1 MSATIKR
8 VHMTDK
14 TVTIDQEFIDYVVNE
29 NMERQKNIEKKY
41 LPVLLLFLVLSVSL
55 GVKVSYEGS
64 LVNYDTPAFVSP
76 DRSVTTLEPVYRPTM
91 SLSSVKRVSEVYTGE
106 LLSLHFRQLQDQL
119 ENIKSL
125 FASKEA
131 YKTYYL
137 EPLSGGRDEEGSLAW
152 IASNNI
158 IVDAYSPVKHKT
170 TITDLVT
177 EGNETKY
184 SIRTTAVQSF
194 RNPSGKTITRFVTM
208 YMRLVSVPRAV
219 NLYGLQIE
227 VLSMRKL

>member
-1 MSATIKR
+1 
-8 VHMTDK
+8 MTEK

-29 NMERQKNIEKKY
+29 NIERQMSIEKKY

-55 GVKVSYEGS
+55 GVQVAYEGS

-91 SLSSVKRVSEVYTGE
+91 SLSSLKRVSEVYTGE
-106 LLSLHFRQLQDQL
+106 LLSLHFRQLDDQL
-119 ENIKSL
+119 ENIESL

-137 EPLSGGRDEEGSLAW
+137 EPLSGGRDEDGSIAW

>member
-131 YKTYYL
+131 Y
-137 EPLSGGRDEEGSLAW
+137 
-152 IASNNI
+152 
-158 IVDAYSPVKHKT
+158 
-170 TITDLVT
+170 
-177 EGNETKY
+177 
-184 SIRTTAVQSF
+184 Q
-194 RNPSGKTITRFVTM
+194 
-208 YMRLVSVPRAV
+208 
-219 NLYGLQIE
+219 
-227 VLSMRKL
+227 